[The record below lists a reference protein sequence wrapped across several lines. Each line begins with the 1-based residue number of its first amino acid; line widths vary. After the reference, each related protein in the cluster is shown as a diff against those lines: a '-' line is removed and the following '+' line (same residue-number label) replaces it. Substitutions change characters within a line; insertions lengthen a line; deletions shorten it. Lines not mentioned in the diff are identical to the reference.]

1 MGTPGTRL
9 TGKRAFVTS
18 ADRYMGPAI
27 AELFAAE
34 GAEVIGNSDDLRS
47 PSSPDA
53 VISEA
58 GRIDV
63 LVVNL
68 AEPPHL
74 EAAHEVTDEHWLLLF
89 DALVHPLMRIVRA
102 VLPQMIERQDGAI
115 VAVTSAAPLNTSA
128 APLKGLNKGSGYCAA
143 RGAQNAYVRAVGLEV
158 ARHNV
163 RMNAIAQNYVANN
176 VYYPADLLADEGL
189 LARMK
194 KAIPAGRIAEASE
207 TAELALFLASDAS
220 RFMAGQVVPFAGGWA
235 TNT

>member
-1 MGTPGTRL
+1 MATPGTRL

-115 VAVTSAAPLNTSA
+115 VAVTSAAPL
-128 APLKGLNKGSGYCAA
+128 KGLNKGSGYCAA

-176 VYYPADLLADEGL
+176 VYYPADLLADDAM

-194 KAIPAGRIAEASE
+194 KAVPAGRIAEASE
-207 TAELALFLASDAS
+207 TAELALFLASGAS

>member
-1 MGTPGTRL
+1 MATPGTRL

-53 VISEA
+53 AISEA

-115 VAVTSAAPLNTSA
+115 VAVTSAAPL
-128 APLKGLNKGSGYCAA
+128 KGLNKGSGYCAA

-163 RMNAIAQNYVANN
+163 RVNAIAQNYVANN
-176 VYYPADLLADEGL
+176 VYYPDDLLADDDL

-194 KAIPAGRIAEASE
+194 KAIPAGRIAEPSE